1 METSAAP
8 PRSRSNAV
16 IVIVAVVLF
25 LAGLAAGFLLW
36 RPAPVSSPGP
46 VDGLSRTDLIPL
58 VDGWVNGTDVQYLDY
73 GPMSNV
79 AVPIL
84 VFFQAASPDTPV
96 AGQRNIIDTI
106 PGQPGY
112 SDFWRVHKVL
122 APSGYAPN
130 SIRSFEDA
138 VASGYTIEPTDII
151 VNCPVVNPDARV
163 QGSTSPPVDGW
174 YRDRQVFYF
183 DHGANSPGDGSVVR
197 DAPIYVFFRS
207 DGSMVPGQ
215 RNVIDVVPGDAGYS
229 DLWRVMM
236 VTVGATYV
244 ANTLRSMA
252 DIEAESAAG
261 NVTIAMTDI
270 YVNCPVV

>member
-1 METSAAP
+1 MEPSGVP
-8 PRSRSNAV
+8 PKSRSSAMIAV
-16 IVIVAVVLF
+16 VAIVLF
-25 LAGLAAGFLLW
+25 LAGLGAGFLLW

-46 VDGLSRTDLIPL
+46 VDGLSRADTIPL

-84 VFFQAASPDTPV
+84 VFFQAGSPDTPV

-122 APSGYAPN
+122 APAGYVAN
-130 SIRSFEDA
+130 SIRSFEEA
-138 VASGYTIEPTDII
+138 VASGYTIEETGLI
-151 VNCPVVNPDARV
+151 VNCPVVNPGAQI
-163 QGSTSPPVDGW
+163 QGSNTAPVAGW
-174 YRDRQVFYF
+174 YRGREVFYF
-183 DHGANSPGDGSVVR
+183 DHGVNSPGDGSVVR

-207 DGSMVPGQ
+207 DGTMVPGQ
-215 RNVIDVVPGDAGYS
+215 RNVIDVVPGDVGYS

-236 VTVGATYV
+236 VTVGPGYM
-244 ANTLRSMA
+244 ANTLRS
-252 DIEAESAAG
+252 EAAIAAEEAAG
-261 NVTIAMTDI
+261 NLTIATTDI